1 MHAICLQENLAKGL
15 SIVGRVVSSRT
26 SLPVLANILLKA
38 ESPAQVR
45 LSATNLD
52 ITVNCWLSAQ
62 VKEEGA
68 TTVPAKLFNEYI
80 SSLPAEPVDLKL
92 SVRTEQLHVTCAR
105 TQTNFK
111 VIDAS
116 EFPIIPE
123 AEESTLQIASPTL
136 RQMIQQ
142 VVFAASTDE
151 SRPNLTGV
159 LVVAHDDMLSMVA
172 TDGYRLSFR
181 RTHLPEKVADD
192 ARVIVPARSLSE
204 VARGAADADDDHLAS
219 ISFTPNRSQAIFVM
233 TGKESAGKSSFQ
245 RLAIVSQLLEATFP
259 KYEAIIPKSYTTK
272 VTTATAGFL
281 QAARRAYLFVRDSNN
296 IVKLHIT
303 PGETGQIHF
312 FASSHDLGDHES
324 ILDAVGEGPEMDIA
338 FNVRFLIDVLAVID
352 TPEVS
357 LELTAADRP
366 GVVRPVGSG
375 DEEFLHVIMPMNPNR

>member
-1 MHAICLQENLAKGL
+1 MHAICLQDNLAKGL

-26 SLPVLANILLKA
+26 SLPVLSNILLKA

-52 ITVNCWLSAQ
+52 ITVNCWLGAQ

-68 TTVPAKLFNEYI
+68 TTVPARLFNEYI

-92 SVRTEQLHVTCAR
+92 SVRAEQLHVACDR
-105 TQTNFK
+105 TETNFR

-123 AEESTLQIASPTL
+123 AEKSTLQIEPATL

-142 VVFAASTDE
+142 VVFATSADE

-159 LVVAHDDMLSMVA
+159 SVTAQDDTLSMVA
-172 TDGYRLSFR
+172 TDGYRLSWR
-181 RTHLPEKVADD
+181 RTHLPVAVTEE
-192 ARVIVPARSLSE
+192 AKVIVPGRSLSE
-204 VARGAADADDDHLAS
+204 VARGAADADDEHLAS
-219 ISFTPNRSQAIFVM
+219 ISFTPNRSQAIFEM

-245 RLAIVSQLLEATFP
+245 RLSIVSQLLEATFP
-259 KYEAIIPKSYTTK
+259 KYETIIPKSHTTK

-296 IVKLHIT
+296 IVKLHLT
-303 PGETGQIHF
+303 PGEAGQIQF

-324 ILDAVGEGPEMDIA
+324 TLDARGEGQEMDIA
-338 FNVRFLIDVLAVID
+338 FNVRFLIDVLSVID

-366 GVVRPVGSG
+366 GVIRPVGGG